1 MLLVGL
7 TGSIGMGKSETSR
20 MIREEGVPVY
30 DADAEV
36 HKLYAKGGAAVA
48 PIGALFP
55 DVIVDGAIDRARL
68 SKHVIDDAAA
78 LKRLEGV
85 IHPMVGLVQ
94 AKRLLEWDDAGEKIV
109 VMDVPLLYEGTG
121 HERVDR
127 VIVVSAPYEVQRE
140 RVLARPDMT
149 EDKFKSILAKQVADD
164 IKRKRAD
171 FVIDTNHGLDHAHDR
186 VREILKHLESVPPEK
201 FDRAGTE
208 AMVTALEAHLNQ
220 VTEGLAS

>member
-68 SKHVIDDAAA
+68 SKHVVGDDAA
-78 LKRLEGV
+78 LKKLESV

-94 AKRLLEWDDAGEKIV
+94 AKRLLEWDDAGEQIV

-127 VIVVSAPYEVQRE
+127 VIVVSAPFDVQRD

-149 EDKFKSILAKQVADD
+149 EDKFKAILAKQVADD

-171 FVIDTNHGLDHAHDR
+171 FVIDTHHGLDHAHDR
-186 VREILKHLESVPPEK
+186 VREILTHLKSVAPEK

-208 AMVTALEAHLNQ
+208 AMVAALEDHLSK
-220 VTEGLAS
+220 VTKELVA

>member
-20 MIREEGVPVY
+20 MIREEGVKVY

-36 HKLYAKGGAAVA
+36 HKLYARGGAAVA

-68 SKHVIDDAAA
+68 SKHVVGNDVE
-78 LKRLEGV
+78 LKKLESV

-94 AKRLLEWDDAGEKIV
+94 AKQLLAWDDAGEKIV

-127 VIVVSAPYEVQRE
+127 VIVVSAPFDVQKK
-140 RVLARPDMT
+140 RVLARDDMT
-149 EDKFKSILAKQVADD
+149 EDKFKAILEKQVADD
-164 IKRKRAD
+164 IKRKKAD
-171 FVIDTNHGLDHAHDR
+171 FVIDTHHGLDHAHDR
-186 VREILKHLESVPPEK
+186 VREILKHLESVPAEK

-208 AMVTALEAHLNQ
+208 AMVNALEAHLKT
-220 VTEGLAS
+220 VTEGQLA

>member
-20 MIREEGVPVY
+20 MLREEGVPVY

-36 HKLYAKGGAAVA
+36 HNLYAKGGAAVG

-68 SKHVIDDAAA
+68 SKHVIDNDVN
-78 LKRLEGV
+78 LKKLESV

-94 AKRLLEWDDAGEKIV
+94 AKRLLEWDDAGEQII

-127 VIVVSAPYEVQRE
+127 VIVVSAPYELQRE

-164 IKRKRAD
+164 IKRERAD
-171 FVIDTNHGLDHAHDR
+171 FVIDTSKGLDHAHDR
-186 VREILKHLESVPPEK
+186 VREILQHLKSVKPEK
-201 FDRAGTE
+201 FDRAATE
-208 AMVTALEAHLNQ
+208 GMVKALEDHLSNLIGD
-220 VTEGLAS
+220 VA